1 MYLPFWIGEV
11 WYSFLHTGNKELLRA
26 KVLQRRSNLDTQTF
40 WYKKVDQ
47 NISPPFEKSP
57 ENFAKSNFGELFGQV
72 VTYLNKVKNT
82 A

>member
-11 WYSFLHTGNKELLRA
+11 WYSFLNTGNKELLRA
-26 KVLQRRSNLDTQTF
+26 KVLLRKSNLYTQTF

-47 NISPPFEKSP
+47 NISPPVEKTP